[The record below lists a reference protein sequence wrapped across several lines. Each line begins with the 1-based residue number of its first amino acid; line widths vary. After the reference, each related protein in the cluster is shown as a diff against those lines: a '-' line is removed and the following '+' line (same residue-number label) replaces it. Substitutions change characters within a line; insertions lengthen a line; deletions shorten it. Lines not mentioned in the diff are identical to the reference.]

1 MKKKSLAVGIILLF
15 ISSGIIPVVISDNPI
30 STKTI
35 YVDDDNTEGPW
46 DGTQEHPYQ
55 WIQDGIN
62 AAQDGDTIVVYSGC
76 YYENVVIKKSIHLCG
91 SGWEHTIIDGNSEGH
106 VISIYH
112 DNVTITNFTVKNCG
126 EISAVIRIENCNN
139 VTISYNFLTS
149 IERYTAIDAH
159 PSNISSLSGISIHG
173 NIINNMTRGILFSCC
188 CYSYIENN
196 LIENTI
202 YGIFLGGYGMHNNTV
217 SKNIIRNCSDGI
229 FLYSYENERN
239 VITHNNILNCST
251 GIGLEG
257 NCNIIKLNEF
267 IGNEYGIYVC
277 LGRNNEIHFNNFI
290 QNNKSAYF
298 HRRIFDIYLNCWNR
312 NYWDDH
318 NSILPKII
326 SGRIEYGY
334 RKYIP
339 WLNFDWHPA
348 QEPYDITAGGA

>member
-1 MKKKSLAVGIILLF
+1 MIKKSIAIWIILLF
-15 ISSGIIPVVISDNPI
+15 LLSSLIPITSSNSP
-30 STKTI
+30 TLNKTI

-46 DGTQEHPYQ
+46 DGTIEHPYKH
-55 WIQDGIN
+55 IQDGIN
-62 AAQDGDTIVVYSGC
+62 VAQDGDTIVVYSGC

-126 EISAVIRIENCNN
+126 EISAVIRIDNCNN

-202 YGIFLGGYGMHNNTV
+202 YGIFLGGYGMYNNTV

-339 WLNFDWHPA
+339 WINFDWHPA
-348 QEPYDITAGGA
+348 KEPYDIS